1 MELLLILVVLVGGF
15 GLLAGRLHWLEHRD
29 ASLTEAAGDGWRIR
43 SELPHDAGSPYSDFA
58 TDLFLLMPSDV
69 MEGTEEGFEVAYFTI
84 EDGGGWRSRI
94 QRPAAIVQVP
104 VETPKFRYLAED
116 VDYDA
121 GRVLSTLEQRTPPH
135 HDSGTPGRIG
145 RKTAEALSLA
155 RSVLI
160 ETAPFAVFVRSKG
173 ATTEEVRRLTM
184 ALANALVVDA
194 RGRK

>member
-94 QRPAAIVQVP
+94 QRPAATVQVA
-104 VETPKFRYLAED
+104 VETPKFRYLAEGCRLRRGPRPL
-116 VDYDA
+116 DA
-121 GRVLSTLEQRTPPH
+121 RAA
-135 HDSGTPGRIG
+135 D
-145 RKTAEALSLA
+145 
-155 RSVLI
+155 
-160 ETAPFAVFVRSKG
+160 TAPSRQRHTGSHRPEDRRGVVARAIG
-173 ATTEEVRRLTM
+173 AHRDGALRGLRPFQGCHDRRGKATYDG
-184 ALANALVVDA
+184 AGERP
-194 RGRK
+194 RGRRQGS